1 MVKLTI
7 IDNINS
13 EKYET
18 EIQSQTLN
26 KLKRYLAGC
35 YGGDIDVFI
44 NDIFQS
50 QLDED
55 EFTEMKELY
64 KLHLRKVEMDNC
76 SSDKIEV
83 HDVDADGTDVGFRVV
98 NEYNGGDVNGSI
110 SSSYSEY

>member
-26 KLKRYLAGC
+26 KLKRYLASC

-44 NDIFQS
+44 NDIFQG

-55 EFTEMKELY
+55 ELTEMKELY
-64 KLHLRKVEMDNC
+64 KLHLRKVEMER

-83 HDVDADGTDVGFRVV
+83 HDIDADGIDVGFRVIS
-98 NEYNGGDVNGSI
+98 EYKGEDINGSI
-110 SSSYSEY
+110 SSSHSDY